1 MPRPNKSTRD
11 QFLDTFADWPP
22 ETQESMLDIL
32 QLIHRQTV
40 RRTLRGLETK
50 ANGQPAVD
58 SQEDR

>member
-1 MPRPNKSTRD
+1 MGRPQRSTRD
-11 QFLDTFADWPP
+11 AWLDQFADWPP
-22 ETQESMLDIL
+22 ETQEAMLDIL